1 MDEKQL
7 RGVLDFAVDAAG
19 QAGDLTL
26 EHFNSDAGYQMKA
39 DNTPVT
45 AADRGAEE
53 LLRARIEAAFPTHG
67 IVGEEFGEKQGSE
80 PARWIL
86 DPIDGT
92 FSFICRVPTYCV
104 LVGLEWRGEMVAG
117 VIHVPALRETAWA
130 ARGLG
135 CTWRSPAGGTR
146 PARVSPVDDLAQ
158 ARLLH
163 AGPKLMQRHDKAEP
177 FERLCRCV
185 YAERGWC
192 DGYSYLLI
200 ATGRAEIMLD
210 PILAIWDMAALLPVV
225 TEAGGTL
232 TDWAGNTTHT
242 APEAVA
248 TNGVLFEEVM
258 AELRRGGAQNRP
270 GG

>member
-1 MDEKQL
+1 MDAQDLEAV
-7 RGVLDFAVDAAG
+7 RDFAVDVAK
-19 QAGDLTL
+19 QAGELTL
-26 EHFNSDAGYQMKA
+26 KHFHSDAGYEMKA
-39 DNTPVT
+39 DKTPVT
-45 AADRGAEE
+45 IADRQSEE
-53 LLRARIEAAFPTHG
+53 LLRRRIEAAFPTHG
-67 IVGEEFGEKQGSE
+67 IVGEEFGEKQGSA

-104 LVGLEWRGEMVAG
+104 LVGLEWQGEMVAG
-117 VIHVPALRETAWA
+117 VIHVPALRETACA

-135 CTWRSPAGGTR
+135 CTWHGPSGESRRAQ
-146 PARVSPVDDLAQ
+146 VSSVDDLAR

-163 AGPKLMQRHDKAEP
+163 AGPKLMQRHNKAEP
-177 FERLCRCV
+177 FERLCRRV

-210 PILAIWDMAALLPVV
+210 PVLAIWDAAALLPVV

-232 TDWAGNTTHT
+232 TDWSGRKTHT

-248 TNGVLFEEVM
+248 TNGALFDAVM
-258 AELRRGGAQNRP
+258 AEIRTAQQA
-270 GG
+270 